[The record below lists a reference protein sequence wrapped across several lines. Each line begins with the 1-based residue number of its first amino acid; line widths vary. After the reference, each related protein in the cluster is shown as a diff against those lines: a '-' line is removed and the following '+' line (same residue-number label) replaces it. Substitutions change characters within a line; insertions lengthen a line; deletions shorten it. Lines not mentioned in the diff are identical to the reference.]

1 MKNKNTEFRWC
12 SYEWQCPFPPHLLG
26 WSYLWLAAWRT
37 AVTFFFLR
45 PDHVQILPIF
55 IAAASTVSQT
65 SSLASSS
72 QPWPGDGTATAAGAR
87 GAAEG
92 ARGGGGLTRVRC
104 LCRAGEGSCHQTWVK
119 IGGNASSNTF
129 PEAWGGAAEEEEVP
143 RPVSPPAAG
152 LRQRGSR
159 RFSFGFTA
167 GPGQDEP
174 ARSPGRRREPWQV
187 PEAGAGGGR
196 AGPWG
201 EDRPPAVHRGR
212 AGARPEVP
220 GNGGC
225 AAVRP
230 GESPGLPA
238 GRFPPPELPHRGS
251 DPGLR
256 GGKRG
261 LLPSPL
267 VRNGGELKVTAR
279 GTKAANRGR
288 LSLGPWAEE
297 INKYRALGQQRSA
310 AACCPG
316 PPGS

>member
-1 MKNKNTEFRWC
+1 MFLWMAMPFSPPPTGVKLPLTGSLENSCDFLFL
-12 SYEWQCPFPPHLLG
+12 CPD
-26 WSYLWLAAWRT
+26 Y
-37 AVTFFFLR
+37 
-45 PDHVQILPIF
+45 VQILPIF

-152 LRQRGSR
+152 LRERGTR
-159 RFSFGFTA
+159 RFPFGFTA

-187 PEAGAGGGR
+187 PEAGAGRNGGASR
-196 AGPWG
+196 AVRGGSPTRRPQGKGRCPAGGSGQWRMRCREAGGEPGPSR
-201 EDRPPAVHRGR
+201 RPVPA
-212 AGARPEVP
+212 AGAPSQGE
-220 GNGGC
+220 
-225 AAVRP
+225 RP
-230 GESPGLPA
+230 GPA
-238 GRFPPPELPHRGS
+238 GREEG
-251 DPGLR
+251 
-256 GGKRG
+256 
-261 LLPSPL
+261 PSPL
-267 VRNGGELKVTAR
+267 TA
-279 GTKAANRGR
+279 
-288 LSLGPWAEE
+288 P
-297 INKYRALGQQRSA
+297 
-310 AACCPG
+310 
-316 PPGS
+316 